1 MCIVFLVLQIKCID
15 PWKCLFFH
23 GSRVTGL
30 NQETNILRHI
40 LRERRMGR
48 EDARN
53 TGERD
58 QALYLDDDLEKQI
71 EIENLE
77 VSLWE

>member
-1 MCIVFLVLQIKCID
+1 MIQDTDI
-15 PWKCLFFH
+15 P
-23 GSRVTGL
+23 
-30 NQETNILRHI
+30 RHI

-58 QALYLDDDLEKQI
+58 DDLEKQI

>member
-1 MCIVFLVLQIKCID
+1 MIQDTDI
-15 PWKCLFFH
+15 P
-23 GSRVTGL
+23 
-30 NQETNILRHI
+30 RHI

-48 EDARN
+48 EDARK

-71 EIENLE
+71 EIEDLK
-77 VSLWE
+77 LT